1 MTIHVFPG
9 TVPELGIQLDSP
21 EWFEW
26 LSQQLQFKY
35 CGNCTEM
42 SVKRRASN
50 GKWYARKK
58 VYSSDKGSVPIDLYV
73 GTDSDCT
80 AEKLIELNYYFGLE
94 WQKFWQWYHS
104 PARRGGKA
112 KGVQQEMS
120 TPATNPSQTREEVA
134 SKETT
139 NAVRQWCVFA
149 RHNDGKLQ
157 FMGGYWTKGDAE
169 AKMHK
174 ARREHH
180 LSESIGDKPYIGPPP
195 TYEVR
200 EILVAPVGLYNHS
213 PSCTTE
219 TEAKVVE
226 LEAKLVVL
234 RNSVEPLNREN
245 ERLREQIKEY
255 REKLENS
262 SAEVERLQSS
272 SNPPDPSTILN
283 RLRKERRKSKAD
295 LKDVELIIE
304 LLQAQVL

>member
-104 PARRGGKA
+104 PARRGEKG

-120 TPATNPSQTREEVA
+120 TLATNSSQIGEEIAQLRAKLREVEKENAKLKQELEVA
-134 SKETT
+134 ESLAQKNFQERNEMWEKFRGAHAKNQQLQEELNSRCQQPASKSLE
-139 NAVRQWCVFA
+139 
-149 RHNDGKLQ
+149 
-157 FMGGYWTKGDAE
+157 
-169 AKMHK
+169 
-174 ARREHH
+174 
-180 LSESIGDKPYIGPPP
+180 SES
-195 TYEVR
+195 
-200 EILVAPVGLYNHS
+200 
-213 PSCTTE
+213 
-219 TEAKVVE
+219 
-226 LEAKLVVL
+226 
-234 RNSVEPLNREN
+234 NS
-245 ERLREQIKEY
+245 
-255 REKLENS
+255 
-262 SAEVERLQSS
+262 
-272 SNPPDPSTILN
+272 PDPDASSILQ
-283 RLRKERRKSKAD
+283 RLRKEYKKSKAD
-295 LKDVELIIE
+295 MKDVELIIE